1 MKIIPKII
9 DNNDDPIEILYI
21 KTSKCSKKIGVVIG
35 RNIYKNI

>member
-1 MKIIPKII
+1 MKIIPKIF

-21 KTSKCSKKIGVVIG
+21 KTSICNKKIGIVIG